1 MHESNAQ
8 DAAYQHCCV
17 SACLCH
23 FSQPMYFHRRASSL
37 PTKAM
42 ADENMDLGSA
52 ETSTNDVDIPKKIMY
67 AVPEEMQRK
76 NDDDA
81 YETTPL
87 DAPPKEAPDVGTPP
101 PAPPIEYG
109 DSIRPVALHL
119 QGELITQLSTSRLM
133 AFVAYSGAQAKGVE
147 WINDT
152 RCVIVFESPER
163 ALEGLKHLCYDA
175 VENGVILEP
184 NFEDPESPLLRAR
197 LVMAFPRKLYN
208 TIEQQ
213 AAAELPDL
221 LSKLAEEQAKFDN
234 TTEPVPEIYRDME
247 LEELERRI
255 LSEDHRRVKQLRQGL
270 WIRFAL
276 HNYDTKSPR
285 SASKS
290 NWYKQHGRG
299 AGKEIVTRL
308 LDVGEPTSQR
318 RHRRSRRERR
328 ERASRKESLEQMD
341 EEYTPL
347 SLRDRIGGRRDRDW
361 DGDNNSHDT
370 RERSMSPDSN
380 GGVVRIRGRGSV
392 RAPQAESAGWGDED

>member
-1 MHESNAQ
+1 
-8 DAAYQHCCV
+8 
-17 SACLCH
+17 
-23 FSQPMYFHRRASSL
+23 
-37 PTKAM
+37 M
-42 ADENMDLGSA
+42 AEENMDLGTSEA
-52 ETSTNDVDIPKKIMY
+52 STNDVDIPKKIMY

-76 NDDDA
+76 IDENE
-81 YETTPL
+81 YERDSL
-87 DAPPKEAPDVGTPP
+87 HAPTKEAPDVGTPP
-101 PAPPIEYG
+101 AAPPIEYG

-119 QGELITQLSTSRLM
+119 EGELITQLSTSRLM

-152 RCVIVFESPER
+152 RCVLVFESPER

-175 VENGVILEP
+175 VEDDVIREP

-213 AAAELPDL
+213 AAAELPDV
-221 LSKLAEEQAKFDN
+221 LSKLAEEHSKS
-234 TTEPVPEIYRDME
+234 TSSTEPVPEIYREME
-247 LEELERRI
+247 LEELERQM
-255 LSEDHRRVKQLRQGL
+255 LSEDHRRVRQLRQGL

-328 ERASRKESLEQMD
+328 ERDSRKENSEQMD

-347 SLRDRIGGRRDRDW
+347 SLRDRIGGRRGRDW
-361 DGDNNSHDT
+361 DKDDDLHHA
-370 RERSMSPDSN
+370 RERSMSPVSE
-380 GGVVRIRGRGSV
+380 GGAIRIRGRGSV
-392 RAPQAESAGWGDED
+392 RAPNAESTEYSNQN

>member
-1 MHESNAQ
+1 MDMGTSEA
-8 DAAYQHCCV
+8 
-17 SACLCH
+17 SA
-23 FSQPMYFHRRASSL
+23 
-37 PTKAM
+37 
-42 ADENMDLGSA
+42 
-52 ETSTNDVDIPKKIMY
+52 NDVDVPKKIMY

-76 NDDDA
+76 NDEIE
-81 YETTPL
+81 YERNSPH
-87 DAPPKEAPDVGTPP
+87 APTKEAPNMGTPP

-119 QGELITQLSTSRLM
+119 EGELITQLSTSRLM

-175 VENGVILEP
+175 VEDDVIREP

-213 AAAELPDL
+213 AATELPDV
-221 LSKLAEEQAKFDN
+221 LSKLAEEQSKSN
-234 TTEPVPEIYRDME
+234 SSTEPVPEIYREME
-247 LEELERRI
+247 LEELERQM
-255 LSEDHRRVKQLRQGL
+255 LSEDHRRVRQLQQGL

-276 HNYDTKSPR
+276 HNYDTKAPR

-290 NWYKQHGRG
+290 NWYRQHGRG

-328 ERASRKESLEQMD
+328 ERDSRKESSEQMD

-347 SLRDRIGGRRDRDW
+347 SLRDRIGGRRGRDW
-361 DGDNNSHDT
+361 EKDDDLHHA
-370 RERSMSPDSN
+370 RERSMSPVSE
-380 GGVVRIRGRGSV
+380 GGAIRIRGRGSV
-392 RAPQAESAGWGDED
+392 RAPYAETNEYSHQD

>member
-1 MHESNAQ
+1 MTDHHTHMRESNAILLI
-8 DAAYQHCCV
+8 DTCV
-17 SACLCH
+17 SDYLCD
-23 FSQPMYFHRRASSL
+23 FSQHMYIHRCTTS

-42 ADENMDLGSA
+42 ADDSMDLGSSEA
-52 ETSTNDVDIPKKIMY
+52 STNDVDIPKKIMY

-76 NDDDA
+76 VEEGENHKIS
-81 YETTPL
+81 L
-87 DAPPKEAPDVGTPP
+87 DAPTKEAPDVGTPP

-175 VENGVILEP
+175 VEGDVMLEP
-184 NFEDPESPLLRAR
+184 NFEDPESPLLRSR
-197 LVMAFPRKLYN
+197 LVMAFPQKLYN

-221 LSKLAEEQAKFDN
+221 LSKLAEEQAKLDN

-299 AGKEIVTRL
+299 AGKEVVTRL
-308 LDVGEPTSQR
+308 LDVGEPTSR
-318 RHRRSRRERR
+318 RRNRRSGRERR
-328 ERASRKESLEQMD
+328 ERASRKESSEQMD

-347 SLRDRIGGRRDRDW
+347 SLRDRIGGRRGRDW
-361 DGDNNSHDT
+361 DDNSDSYHG
-370 RERSMSPDSN
+370 RERSMSPDLN
-380 GGVVRIRGRGSV
+380 EGGVRIRGRGSV
-392 RAPQAESAGWGDED
+392 RAPHAESA